1 MKKRIGSGVLAL
13 CLLLALLP
21 GSVWAA
27 EGDMPAGGT
36 DTFAEAN
43 SSVKLQE
50 LIAAKTANIKLTA
63 NADFST
69 TSLEIPADYTGVL
82 DLNGKHITSFVSPVV
97 VKGNW
102 TVMDSTAKEND
113 LIVNNVNDKN
123 TVPYQFGS
131 IRASDDRKRDAIHVQ
146 NNGTFVLQS
155 GTVSATNIAIAVEA
169 GSAATID
176 GGYVEAQES
185 ALVVLGNDAK
195 ANING
200 GILLSKDNATVAGNG
215 LPQYAGTTINMT
227 GGTLVS
233 KITTTGYIPCGIYH
247 PQKGTLN
254 ITGGEIRAP
263 GGVGI
268 LMRGG
273 SLNVGDNM
281 TAAKFDVNST
291 EGIKGKVGDASREI
305 EAGDIIAMDRQ
316 DGYYDGANVK
326 VTLTKAADS
335 VEELHPTAYHPE
347 GLDLLWTE
355 SDDTTIYTIGKKT
368 TTAHTVTFNLNYAGA
383 PAPTTAEVNNGGK
396 VTKPAD
402 PTRTGHTF
410 GGWYE
415 EAACTTAWNFD
426 TNTVTGNI
434 TLYAKWTPVK
444 KNYTI
449 TLNPAGGTL
458 PADQPSTL
466 TTNDDGKL
474 ATLPKEPTRTDYK
487 FLRWTTSTGTEVTTD
502 LVFNGNTTIYAQWQK
517 ADGGADD
524 QTYTI
529 SFDLNYPDAPAAP
542 AAISTGADHKL
553 TQSLPTVTREGYTFD
568 GWYTEDMV
576 KVSNDTLFYA
586 SVTLKAQWTKLS
598 DTPKTFTITLDANGG
613 TLSGAATVTTNAG
626 GKLDNLPAAPTREG
640 YSFDGWFTAASGGK
654 EVDLQSPFEKDSTIY
669 AHWTKNGGTPS
680 DEDEY
685 RIYAPSSVTGGRLY
699 VSHRT
704 AAPGTRVTIELRP
717 WSDYELDW
725 LSVVNLDTDRELRLT
740 ERYTDEYTFTM
751 PSSDVEV
758 DVSYTDRYYNNYYG
772 GTYYVREVVPA
783 EPKPVKWYYSNG
795 SIVHVTD
802 GMVPYGGQLTRDML
816 LSVLYNMDPARS
828 GDPTIWAADKGI
840 IPDIYISVL
849 WGVDKPI
856 TREQTAMILYC
867 FAQHMGYN
875 TAPATSLTGYADY
888 RQISDAARPA
898 VAWAKAAGLI
908 AGTSPNTLS
917 PGAVLT
923 CGQANAI
930 LARFTANVART
941 W

>member
-1 MKKRIGSGVLAL
+1 MKKRIRSGVLAL

-27 EGDMPAGGT
+27 EGDTPAGGT
-36 DTFAEAN
+36 DTFAEAD

-131 IRASDDRKRDAIHVQ
+131 ITTGNVTTKRDAIHVQ

-169 GSAATID
+169 GSTATID

-200 GILLSKDNATVAGNG
+200 GILLSKDNATVASNG

-281 TAAKFDVNST
+281 TADKFDVNST

-368 TTAHTVTFNLNYAGA
+368 TTAHTVTFNLNYTGG
-383 PAPTTAEVNNGGK
+383 PAPTTAKVNDG
-396 VTKPAD
+396 
-402 PTRTGHTF
+402 
-410 GGWYE
+410 
-415 EAACTTAWNFD
+415 
-426 TNTVTGNI
+426 
-434 TLYAKWTPVK
+434 
-444 KNYTI
+444 
-449 TLNPAGGTL
+449 
-458 PADQPSTL
+458 
-466 TTNDDGKL
+466 GKL
-474 ATLPKEPTRTDYK
+474 ATLPADPIRTDYT
-487 FLRWTTSTGTEVTTD
+487 FLGWYTSNTGGDKVTTD
-502 LVFNGNTTIYAQWQK
+502 TVFTKDTTVYAIWKTDSATNPVTYTVTFYQNENDTTAYATKTTNADGAIEWPAAPTKEGFIFKGWANEDGDTYSNNSVFFADTKLYAQWKQE
-517 ADGGADD
+517 D
-524 QTYTI
+524 
-529 SFDLNYPDAPAAP
+529 PDNP
-542 AAISTGADHKL
+542 
-553 TQSLPTVTREGYTFD
+553 
-568 GWYTEDMV
+568 
-576 KVSNDTLFYA
+576 
-586 SVTLKAQWTKLS
+586 
-598 DTPKTFTITLDANGG
+598 DTPKTFTITLDATGG

-654 EVDLQSPFEKDSTIY
+654 KVDLQSTFEKDSTIY

-704 AAPGTRVTIELRP
+704 ATPGTRVTIELRP

-795 SIVHVTD
+795 SIFHVTD

-875 TAPATSLTGYADY
+875 TAPTTSLTGYADY

>member
-131 IRASDDRKRDAIHVQ
+131 ITTGNVTTKRDAIHVQ

-169 GSAATID
+169 GSTATID

-200 GILLSKDNATVAGNG
+200 GILLSKDNATVASNG

-268 LMRGG
+268 LMRGD

-281 TAAKFDVNST
+281 TADKFDVNST

-368 TTAHTVTFNLNYAGA
+368 TTAHTVTFNLNYTGG
-383 PAPTTAEVNNGGK
+383 PAPTTAKVNDG
-396 VTKPAD
+396 
-402 PTRTGHTF
+402 
-410 GGWYE
+410 
-415 EAACTTAWNFD
+415 
-426 TNTVTGNI
+426 
-434 TLYAKWTPVK
+434 
-444 KNYTI
+444 
-449 TLNPAGGTL
+449 
-458 PADQPSTL
+458 
-466 TTNDDGKL
+466 GKL
-474 ATLPKEPTRTDYK
+474 ATLPADPIRTDYT
-487 FLRWTTSTGTEVTTD
+487 FLGWYTSNTGGDKVTTD
-502 LVFNGNTTIYAQWQK
+502 TVFTKDTTVYAIWKTDSATNPVTYTVTFYQNENDTTAYATKTTNADGAIEWPAAPTKEGFIFKGWANEDGDTYSNNSVFFADTKLYAQWKQE
-517 ADGGADD
+517 D
-524 QTYTI
+524 
-529 SFDLNYPDAPAAP
+529 PDNP
-542 AAISTGADHKL
+542 
-553 TQSLPTVTREGYTFD
+553 
-568 GWYTEDMV
+568 
-576 KVSNDTLFYA
+576 
-586 SVTLKAQWTKLS
+586 

-704 AAPGTRVTIELRP
+704 AGPGTRVTIELRP

-875 TAPATSLTGYADY
+875 TAPTTSLTGYADY

>member
-36 DTFAEAN
+36 DTFAEAD

-200 GILLSKDNATVAGNG
+200 GILLSKDNATVASNG

-281 TAAKFDVNST
+281 TADKFDVNST

-368 TTAHTVTFNLNYAGA
+368 TTAHTVTFNLNYTGG
-383 PAPTTAEVNNGGK
+383 PAPTTAKVNDG
-396 VTKPAD
+396 
-402 PTRTGHTF
+402 
-410 GGWYE
+410 
-415 EAACTTAWNFD
+415 
-426 TNTVTGNI
+426 
-434 TLYAKWTPVK
+434 
-444 KNYTI
+444 
-449 TLNPAGGTL
+449 
-458 PADQPSTL
+458 
-466 TTNDDGKL
+466 GKL
-474 ATLPKEPTRTDYK
+474 ATLPADPIRTDYT
-487 FLRWTTSTGTEVTTD
+487 FLGWYTSNTGGDKVTTD
-502 LVFNGNTTIYAQWQK
+502 TVFTKDTTVYAIWKTDSATNPVTYTVTFYQNENDTTAYATKTTNADGAIEWPAAPTKEGFIFKGWANEDGDTYSNNSVFFADTKLYAQWKQE
-517 ADGGADD
+517 D
-524 QTYTI
+524 
-529 SFDLNYPDAPAAP
+529 PDNP
-542 AAISTGADHKL
+542 
-553 TQSLPTVTREGYTFD
+553 
-568 GWYTEDMV
+568 
-576 KVSNDTLFYA
+576 
-586 SVTLKAQWTKLS
+586 

-654 EVDLQSPFEKDSTIY
+654 KVDLQSTFEKDSTIY

-704 AAPGTRVTIELRP
+704 ATPGTRVTIELRP

-795 SIVHVTD
+795 SIFHVTD

>member
-21 GSVWAA
+21 GNAWAA
-27 EGDMPAGGT
+27 EGDTPAGGT
-36 DTFAEAN
+36 NTFVEAN
-43 SSVKLQE
+43 GSTQLQK
-50 LIAAKTANIKLTA
+50 LIADKTANIKLTENA
-63 NADFST
+63 NFDT

-131 IRASDDRKRDAIHVQ
+131 ITTGNVTTKRDAIHVQ

-335 VEELHPTAYHPE
+335 AELLRPTAYHAE

-355 SDDTTIYTIGKKT
+355 SDDTVTYTIGKKT

-383 PAPTTAEVNNGGK
+383 PAPTTAKVNDGGK

-410 GGWYE
+410 GGWYK
-415 EAACTTAWNFD
+415 EAA
-426 TNTVTGNI
+426 
-434 TLYAKWTPVK
+434 
-444 KNYTI
+444 
-449 TLNPAGGTL
+449 
-458 PADQPSTL
+458 
-466 TTNDDGKL
+466 
-474 ATLPKEPTRTDYK
+474 
-487 FLRWTTSTGTEVTTD
+487 
-502 LVFNGNTTIYAQWQK
+502 
-517 ADGGADD
+517 
-524 QTYTI
+524 
-529 SFDLNYPDAPAAP
+529 
-542 AAISTGADHKL
+542 
-553 TQSLPTVTREGYTFD
+553 
-568 GWYTEDMV
+568 
-576 KVSNDTLFYA
+576 
-586 SVTLKAQWTKLS
+586 
-598 DTPKTFTITLDANGG
+598 
-613 TLSGAATVTTNAG
+613 
-626 GKLDNLPAAPTREG
+626 
-640 YSFDGWFTAASGGK
+640 
-654 EVDLQSPFEKDSTIY
+654 
-669 AHWTKNGGTPS
+669 
-680 DEDEY
+680 
-685 RIYAPSSVTGGRLY
+685 
-699 VSHRT
+699 
-704 AAPGTRVTIELRP
+704 
-717 WSDYELDW
+717 
-725 LSVVNLDTDRELRLT
+725 
-740 ERYTDEYTFTM
+740 
-751 PSSDVEV
+751 
-758 DVSYTDRYYNNYYG
+758 
-772 GTYYVREVVPA
+772 
-783 EPKPVKWYYSNG
+783 
-795 SIVHVTD
+795 
-802 GMVPYGGQLTRDML
+802 
-816 LSVLYNMDPARS
+816 
-828 GDPTIWAADKGI
+828 
-840 IPDIYISVL
+840 
-849 WGVDKPI
+849 
-856 TREQTAMILYC
+856 
-867 FAQHMGYN
+867 
-875 TAPATSLTGYADY
+875 
-888 RQISDAARPA
+888 
-898 VAWAKAAGLI
+898 
-908 AGTSPNTLS
+908 
-917 PGAVLT
+917 
-923 CGQANAI
+923 
-930 LARFTANVART
+930 
-941 W
+941 

>member
-131 IRASDDRKRDAIHVQ
+131 ITTGNVTTKRDAIHVQ

-169 GSAATID
+169 GSTATID

-200 GILLSKDNATVAGNG
+200 GILLSKDNATVASNG

-254 ITGGEIRAP
+254 VTGGKIIAH

-273 SLNVGDNM
+273 ELKLGEPSTRAGIVIDTSGD
-281 TAAKFDVNST
+281 K
-291 EGIKGKVGDASREI
+291 KPGKVGDAGLVVPGGQAI
-305 EAGDIIAMDRQ
+305 VMDSKSSYYDWRDMKATINSGFKPDFYCP
-316 DGYYDGANVK
+316 DGYEQKEVTNPDG
-326 VTLTKAADS
+326 S
-335 VEELHPTAYHPE
+335 VVYTTGAVA
-347 GLDLLWTE
+347 T
-355 SDDTTIYTIGKKT
+355 DTY
-368 TTAHTVTFNLNYAGA
+368 TVTFDAQGGSTVASQDVAKN
-383 PAPTTAEVNNGGK
+383 GK
-396 VTKPAD
+396 VTKPTD
-402 PTRTGHTF
+402 PTRTGYTF
-410 GGWYE
+410 GGWYK

-426 TNTVTGNI
+426 TDTVTGNI

-458 PADQPSTL
+458 PAL
-466 TTNDDGKL
+466 
-474 ATLPKEPTRTDYK
+474 
-487 FLRWTTSTGTEVTTD
+487 
-502 LVFNGNTTIYAQWQK
+502 
-517 ADGGADD
+517 
-524 QTYTI
+524 
-529 SFDLNYPDAPAAP
+529 
-542 AAISTGADHKL
+542 
-553 TQSLPTVTREGYTFD
+553 
-568 GWYTEDMV
+568 
-576 KVSNDTLFYA
+576 
-586 SVTLKAQWTKLS
+586 
-598 DTPKTFTITLDANGG
+598 
-613 TLSGAATVTTNAG
+613 
-626 GKLDNLPAAPTREG
+626 
-640 YSFDGWFTAASGGK
+640 
-654 EVDLQSPFEKDSTIY
+654 
-669 AHWTKNGGTPS
+669 
-680 DEDEY
+680 
-685 RIYAPSSVTGGRLY
+685 
-699 VSHRT
+699 
-704 AAPGTRVTIELRP
+704 
-717 WSDYELDW
+717 
-725 LSVVNLDTDRELRLT
+725 
-740 ERYTDEYTFTM
+740 
-751 PSSDVEV
+751 
-758 DVSYTDRYYNNYYG
+758 
-772 GTYYVREVVPA
+772 
-783 EPKPVKWYYSNG
+783 
-795 SIVHVTD
+795 
-802 GMVPYGGQLTRDML
+802 
-816 LSVLYNMDPARS
+816 
-828 GDPTIWAADKGI
+828 
-840 IPDIYISVL
+840 
-849 WGVDKPI
+849 
-856 TREQTAMILYC
+856 
-867 FAQHMGYN
+867 
-875 TAPATSLTGYADY
+875 
-888 RQISDAARPA
+888 
-898 VAWAKAAGLI
+898 
-908 AGTSPNTLS
+908 
-917 PGAVLT
+917 
-923 CGQANAI
+923 
-930 LARFTANVART
+930 
-941 W
+941 